1 MKLRC
6 IALTT
11 SLFVVGCNNHA
22 KEASMAAA
30 ARSAEAVEIDQR
42 AKIIAEDLVQKAAS
56 DADQKQQAAEKQKID
71 ARKQLQQDTMDHP
84 GNFLEP
90 SKLQMVEQGK
100 RHLISIVLTNSSKF
114 SVTDIHGTIDFHG
127 DDSHGNDVGVVA
139 QLPVQLT
146 GAIAPGASMV
156 FSEQQNTLSGA
167 SVQLSKPPTSVSFTI
182 TGVKVGSEGLDATPA
197 AAVGAA
203 DGGSP

>member
-30 ARSAEAVEIDQR
+30 AKSAEAVVIDQR
-42 AKIIAEDLVQKAAS
+42 AKVVAEDLVRKAAV
-56 DADQKQQAAEKQKID
+56 DADQKQQTAEKQKFD
-71 ARKQLQQDTMDHP
+71 ARKQLQQHTTDHP
-84 GNFLEP
+84 GSFLES

-100 RHLISIVLTNSSKF
+100 RHLTSIVLTNSSKF
-114 SVTDIHGTIDFHG
+114 SMSDIHGTIDFH
-127 DDSHGNDVGVVA
+127 DDSHGNDVGIVA
-139 QLPVQLT
+139 QVPVQLT

-167 SVQLSKPPTSVSFTI
+167 SVQLSNPPSSVSFTV
-182 TGVKVGSEGLDATPA
+182 TGVKVGSEGLDAPP
-197 AAVGAA
+197 AA